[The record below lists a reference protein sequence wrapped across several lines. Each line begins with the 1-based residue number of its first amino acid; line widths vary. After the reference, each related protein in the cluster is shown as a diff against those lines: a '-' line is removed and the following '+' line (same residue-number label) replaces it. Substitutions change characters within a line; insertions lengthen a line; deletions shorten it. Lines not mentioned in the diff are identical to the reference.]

1 MELYT
6 DCENEINSRLLSIW
20 CHLPGIAFMFT
31 GDHKMT
37 INDFMNR

>member
-1 MELYT
+1 MKLYV
-6 DCENEINSRLLSIW
+6 DCKNEIDSHSLSTRCYLLD
-20 CHLPGIAFMFT
+20 IAFLFT